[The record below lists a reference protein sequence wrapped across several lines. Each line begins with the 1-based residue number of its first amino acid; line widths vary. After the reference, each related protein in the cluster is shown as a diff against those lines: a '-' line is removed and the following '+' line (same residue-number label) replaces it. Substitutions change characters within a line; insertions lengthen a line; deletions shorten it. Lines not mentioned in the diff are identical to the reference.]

1 MYKDTIIYEINEKNL
16 IGENGEKYVGYGV
29 DCFEVE
35 NGFKRLV
42 NQVIDVSVDLHKIQ
56 EFVDILN
63 KSKVSSEH
71 LYDAINDFV
80 CEVNWWV

>member
-16 IGENGEKYVGYGV
+16 IGKNGEKYVSYGV
-29 DCFEVE
+29 DCIEME
-35 NGFKRLV
+35 NSFKRLV

-80 CEVNWWV
+80 CEVN